1 MDLLDVHGRAMEVF
15 DRAMH
20 RIGVGD
26 WDFPTPCAEWTVRD
40 LVRHLVSEQL
50 WVPDLLAGKT
60 VPEVGD
66 KYDGDVLEDDPMH
79 AWTESSQAA
88 RAAWL
93 QPGVLVKVV
102 HLSFGG
108 DTDGA
113 DYCWQMTTDL
123 VVHGWDLAT
132 ALGLEAGIEED
143 LATAVIEYVEPRIDW
158 WRGTSMFADAVPVPG
173 DADPRTRLVA
183 MLGRDPSGKP

>member
-1 MDLLDVHGRAMEVF
+1 
-15 DRAMH
+15 
-20 RIGVGD
+20 
-26 WDFPTPCAEWTVRD
+26 
-40 LVRHLVSEQL
+40 
-50 WVPDLLAGKT
+50 
-60 VPEVGD
+60 
-66 KYDGDVLEDDPMH
+66 MH

-132 ALGLEAGIEED
+132 ALGLEAGIDED

-158 WRGTSMFADAVPVPG
+158 WRDTSMFADAVPVPES
-173 DADPRTRLVA
+173 ADPLTRLVA